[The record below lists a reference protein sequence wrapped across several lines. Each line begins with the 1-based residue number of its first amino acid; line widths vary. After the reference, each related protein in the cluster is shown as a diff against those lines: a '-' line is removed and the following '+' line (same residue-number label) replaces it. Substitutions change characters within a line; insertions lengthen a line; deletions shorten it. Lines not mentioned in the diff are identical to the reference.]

1 MVVGSAPAVAHLGI
15 RFSVLRYSVQLIDIR
30 SRRDCSS
37 LGAYHDRGSLDNS
50 LVCGACV
57 MVGAI
62 GEKTFDPPFH
72 RQELRPCLDASK
84 PTIPLDRGSTK
95 QTIADK
101 LIE

>member
-72 RQELRPCLDASK
+72 RQELRPCLDAFQ
-84 PTIPLDRGSTK
+84 PHNFVG
-95 QTIADK
+95 
-101 LIE
+101 